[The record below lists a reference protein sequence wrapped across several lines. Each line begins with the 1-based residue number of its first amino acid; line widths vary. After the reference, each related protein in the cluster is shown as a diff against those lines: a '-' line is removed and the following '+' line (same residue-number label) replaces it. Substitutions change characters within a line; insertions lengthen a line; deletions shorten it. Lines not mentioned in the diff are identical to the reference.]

1 LHELEQDEAL
11 EAECVI
17 TDLDPLQISNRALS
31 PWLHGQRLSLQTRIG
46 MALVTI
52 LGAALLAWLVVSPL
66 HLTGNSHLETV
77 SYGPIFTSSNQVSSH
92 YIQGLVVHNIIYEVD
107 QNGLV
112 RAFWMRH
119 KYVYFLWQ
127 RYVAPFSM
135 LLRVEHNVLYLS
147 TRHGSLIALR
157 ASDGAVLWAKIG
169 FR

>member
-17 TDLDPLQISNRALS
+17 TDLDSPQNSNAALS
-31 PWLHGQRLSLQTRIG
+31 LWLHGQRLSLRTRMG

-52 LGAALLAWLVVSPL
+52 LGAALLVWLVVSPL
-66 HLTGNSHLETV
+66 HLTGNSHFESV
-77 SYGPIFTSSNQVSSH
+77 SYEPIFTSSNQVSSY

-135 LLRVEHNVLYLS
+135 LLRVENNVLYLA

-157 ASDGAVLWAKIG
+157 ASDGAVLWSKIG